1 MGSTLATCA
10 LYLLAELVER
20 AREVES
26 VPPIDADETDHLPFH
41 LEQEERTGDDAEAPI
56 GVPIPAATAFLGVG
70 FVACALMIAGLP
82 PFAGFL
88 AKFAM
93 LTAAFGRSGTGQVAQ
108 TAIAGSHWALLALLL
123 GSGLLSMIALSRA
136 GVRHFWAPQGRPVPR
151 LRVVEGAPIAALL
164 VACAVLTVRA
174 DAAVRYAQATAYGVL
189 DPARY
194 IDAVMSATPAPAPV
208 RSSVAGHAGR

>member
-1 MGSTLATCA
+1 MGRTQEN
-10 LYLLAELVER
+10 AEIEGNGAVLVAAESDVGKDPGGKNCEEAEVRCSQGELER
-20 AREVES
+20 RAHQRCVRPAIVQGRGVRE
-26 VPPIDADETDHLPFH
+26 
-41 LEQEERTGDDAEAPI
+41 R
-56 GVPIPAATAFLGVG
+56 GV
-70 FVACALMIAGLP
+70 
-82 PFAGFL
+82 
-88 AKFAM
+88 
-93 LTAAFGRSGTGQVAQ
+93 
-108 TAIAGSHWALLALLL
+108 LLL

-136 GVRHFWAPQGRPVPR
+136 GVRHFWAPQGRTVPR

-208 RSSVAGHAGR
+208 RSSVAGHGGR